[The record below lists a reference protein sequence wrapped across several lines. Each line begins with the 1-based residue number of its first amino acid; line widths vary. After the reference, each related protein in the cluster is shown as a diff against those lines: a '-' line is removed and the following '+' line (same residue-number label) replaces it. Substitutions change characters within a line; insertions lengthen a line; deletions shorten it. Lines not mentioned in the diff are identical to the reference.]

1 LKAPTKNQGMSTLM
15 NHIQLEQNPYRA
27 HITPI
32 YQTSV
37 FTFPDV
43 ATAAEIYSGEK
54 QGYSYTRTA
63 NPNVSLLE
71 TKLAVLEG
79 WDLLDGRDPESIH
92 EIVAARVFASGMAA
106 VSSALLAMLGKGDTV
121 LAQRA
126 LYGGTYGFLEDIAP
140 RSGIRVHYVEE
151 NSPEGWASAF
161 EAHPG
166 ARLAYAETPANPGME
181 IIDLAMLCDLAHD
194 HDCAVMV
201 DNTFATPYC
210 QRPLSLG
217 ADVVLHST
225 TKYLAGHGVIIGG
238 AVISTQLAYIR
249 EDVHLHRKRL
259 GGSASPFDAWLIDL
273 GLRTFELRMQRH
285 CNNAMAVARHLIA
298 HPQVE
303 KVYYPGL
310 ETHAGYEIARRQMF
324 DFSGMLSFEL
334 RGGFRAA
341 EKMLNSVRTATLG
354 VSLGNVDTLIQHPAG
369 MTHVH
374 VPPDVRVEM
383 GISDGLIRLSVGI
396 ENLDDLLADLDQA
409 LAQV

>member
-1 LKAPTKNQGMSTLM
+1 MNSQASKQGMTTLM
-15 NHIQLEQNPYRA
+15 NHIQLDQKPYRA

-43 ATAAEIYSGEK
+43 ASAAKVYSGEEF
-54 QGYSYTRTA
+54 GYSYTRTA

-79 WDLLDGRDPESIH
+79 WDLIGEKGPEAIH
-92 EIVAARVFASGMAA
+92 EVVGARVFASGMAA
-106 VSSALLAMLGKGDTV
+106 VSSALLAIVGQGDTI

-126 LYGGTYGFLEDIAP
+126 LYGGTYGFMEDIAP
-140 RSGIRVHYVEE
+140 RFGIRVHYVEE
-151 NSPEGWASAF
+151 NSPEGWAAAF
-161 EAHPG
+161 EEHPE
-166 ARLAYAETPANPGME
+166 ARLAFAETPANPGME

-194 HDCAVMV
+194 HDCPVMV

-210 QRPLSLG
+210 QRPLTLG

-225 TKYLAGHGVIIGG
+225 TKYLSGHGVIIGG
-238 AVISTQLAYIR
+238 AVISTLLEYVR
-249 EDVHLHRKRL
+249 ESVHHQRKRL

-273 GLRTFELRMQRH
+273 GLKTFELRMQRH
-285 CNNAMAVARHLIA
+285 CSNAMAVARHLA
-298 HPQVE
+298 THPQVE

-310 ETHAGYEIARRQMF
+310 ESHAGHEIACRQMS

-334 RGGFRAA
+334 RGGFHAA
-341 EKMLNSVRTATLG
+341 EKMLNSVRMATLG

-369 MTHVH
+369 MTHAH
-374 VPPDVRVEM
+374 VPPAVRKEM